1 VWKLTK
7 EAKVT
12 ANEIKN
18 KIGKKYYSHTPFG
31 WRGERG
37 LSYGRRVVM
46 IWKHPTCLS
55 VYPQLRY
62 IGYEF

>member
-1 VWKLTK
+1 VFWRGLLVRELSEK
-7 EAKVT
+7 AKVA

-46 IWKHPTCLS
+46 I
-55 VYPQLRY
+55 
-62 IGYEF
+62 

>member
-1 VWKLTK
+1 VFWRRLLVRKLSEK
-7 EAKVT
+7 AKVT

-46 IWKHPTCLS
+46 I
-55 VYPQLRY
+55 
-62 IGYEF
+62 

>member
-1 VWKLTK
+1 VFWRGLLVRELSEK
-7 EAKVT
+7 AKVT
-12 ANEIKN
+12 VNEIKN

-46 IWKHPTCLS
+46 I
-55 VYPQLRY
+55 
-62 IGYEF
+62 

>member
-18 KIGKKYYSHTPFG
+18 KIGKNITPIPPSV
-31 WRGERG
+31 GEEREG
-37 LSYGRRVVM
+37 
-46 IWKHPTCLS
+46 
-55 VYPQLRY
+55 
-62 IGYEF
+62 

>member
-1 VWKLTK
+1 VRKLTK

-37 LSYGRRVVM
+37 LSYERRVVM
-46 IWKHPTCLS
+46 L
-55 VYPQLRY
+55 
-62 IGYEF
+62 

>member
-1 VWKLTK
+1 VFWRGLLVRELSEK
-7 EAKVT
+7 AKVT

-46 IWKHPTCLS
+46 I
-55 VYPQLRY
+55 
-62 IGYEF
+62 

>member
-1 VWKLTK
+1 VRELSEK
-7 EAKVT
+7 AKVT

-18 KIGKKYYSHTPFG
+18 KIGKKYYSHPPFG

-46 IWKHPTCLS
+46 I
-55 VYPQLRY
+55 
-62 IGYEF
+62 